1 MYVLIDCKSL
11 PNNLGD
17 KFDLDPHYGD
27 LRNLCLYESLAGN
40 LKKVVIT
47 SIKKSESLGN
57 LAKNAMYK
65 TDRRYIATRSAI
77 KCIQWN
83 ADSYFL
89 KPSF

>member
-47 SIKKSESLGN
+47 SIKKTESLGN

-65 TDRRYIATRSAI
+65 IRQKIHRNKI
-77 KCIQWN
+77 
-83 ADSYFL
+83 SY
-89 KPSF
+89 KMYTMEC